1 MNIYESI
8 YCVQMNDYYEMKRLI
23 QYYRPMV
30 TEIWADIFAR
40 KTSTILCEKEEF
52 YRHADLLLY
61 HCIFEFRLDRV
72 MTFSSFYRRCLKNK
86 AYDILRD
93 CMRKQYQTSI
103 SLDQKIREDVSSY
116 YGDIK
121 LKDELEVHDLV
132 MDQLMWEY
140 TKNKILKVF
149 GEEYVHVIDLRMEGY
164 TLKYIANELDLTC
177 SKVDFMFKKVKK
189 WITTIDS

>member
-1 MNIYESI
+1 
-8 YCVQMNDYYEMKRLI
+8 
-23 QYYRPMV
+23 
-30 TEIWADIFAR
+30 
-40 KTSTILCEKEEF
+40 
-52 YRHADLLLY
+52 
-61 HCIFEFRLDRV
+61 
-72 MTFSSFYRRCLKNK
+72 
-86 AYDILRD
+86 
-93 CMRKQYQTSI
+93 MRKQYQTSI

-121 LKDELEVHDLV
+121 LKDELEVHDIV

-149 GEEYVHVIDLRMEGY
+149 GEEYVHVIDLRIEGY

>member
-1 MNIYESI
+1 
-8 YCVQMNDYYEMKRLI
+8 MNDYYEMKHLI

-61 HCIFEFRLDRV
+61 HYIFEFRLDRV

-121 LKDELEVHDLV
+121 LKDELEVHDIV